1 MAYSRCSINN
11 NWLMDKSMNG
21 WGIMTLYA
29 LDGVLCLSCSLWG
42 THDRFQAEKWK
53 SRLTQIKYSKMTKKP
68 VHCVSLSKAFWNYV
82 WWFF

>member
-29 LDGVLCLSCSLWG
+29 LDGVYVYLAVYEE
-42 THDRFQAEKWK
+42 R
-53 SRLTQIKYSKMTKKP
+53 MTD
-68 VHCVSLSKAFWNYV
+68 FRQRNENQD
-82 WWFF
+82 